1 MRVKGLNPTPY
12 EEKAHLKVEVGPV
25 KDEKVKDN
33 NSLEAD
39 VIFTL

>member
-1 MRVKGLNPTPY
+1 
-12 EEKAHLKVEVGPV
+12 VEVGPV

-33 NSLEAD
+33 NTFEAF